1 MSELQLHSIRL
12 LQGFYVQG
20 MMKIVLITVQSPA
33 AKQDDAAA
41 SMTFST
47 MFGSVANCVINVNV
61 GGQAPE
67 QLNTHCVLCM
77 LFAAVQLS

>member
-1 MSELQLHSIRL
+1 MRIGSISAN
-12 LQGFYVQG
+12 
-20 MMKIVLITVQSPA
+20 TVECRFRCAYNSSVSRAP

-61 GGQAPE
+61 GGQAPK
-67 QLNTHCVLCM
+67 LNN
-77 LFAAVQLS
+77 